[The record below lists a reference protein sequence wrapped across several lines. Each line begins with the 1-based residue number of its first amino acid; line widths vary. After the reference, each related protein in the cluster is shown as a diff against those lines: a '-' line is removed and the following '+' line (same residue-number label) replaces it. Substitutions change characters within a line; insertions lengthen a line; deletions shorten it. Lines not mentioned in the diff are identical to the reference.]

1 MGVGVDPGFDPG
13 FAPGSVIGPGP
24 AFDARIGMNFAAS
37 FASLF
42 TASVA
47 SSFASRFTTS
57 CATSC
62 SSSSA
67 PIFTTAPRTALAT
80 RPGTRPTLRTIAG
93 PRVGALALAVALAG
107 AFGPATPSARAQQ
120 SAVPAIADSPT
131 ALALLED
138 ARAQAADNPA
148 EAARLVRRL
157 LDEYAD
163 RVVPVEVRDDGEGLF
178 ASAAD
183 EAERFLR
190 ANPEVLARF
199 RAAEARAAE
208 RMLAEAGPGETA
220 RRRRLTRAGL
230 DATLVLAELALLAD
244 RPEEAR
250 ANLARLDDHPDRAA
264 AATAID
270 ALAGQAAARLG
281 DRAGAE
287 AASARLEAAG
297 GYANL

>member
-1 MGVGVDPGFDPG
+1 MGVDPDFDPG

-24 AFDARIGMNFAAS
+24 AFDARIGINFAAS

-47 SSFASRFTTS
+47 SRFASSFASRFASRFTTS

-80 RPGTRPTLRTIAG
+80 RPGTRPTLRAIAG

-220 RRRRLTRAGL
+220 RRSRLTRAGL

-270 ALAGQAAARLG
+270 ALAGQAAAR
-281 DRAGAE
+281 
-287 AASARLEAAG
+287 ARPTPHRQ
-297 GYANL
+297 NH